1 MNNFTNQTNSTWTCP
16 EKDLFLQAEDRFL
29 ASAVVYGLV
38 LAVGLPLNTVSLWIL
53 LRSHGLR
60 SPCAVLMVNLAA
72 SDMLLALSL
81 PLRVYFY
88 ATLQW
93 PFGVGTCT
101 AAIMLF
107 RVNIRTSGVF
117 ITLISVDRLVA
128 LVFPLRSRSLR
139 TATSACKC
147 CAVVWILVTTLS
159 IPEIVKLHGSLN
171 KCSVYTPCFEFQD
184 QGSGSIALPQALFLL
199 LLLVINI
206 VCTVVVIVALRKRP
220 SAGAA
225 KVNNKMNVILIFAVN
240 MLVFTIFFLP
250 FTLQLLAYTEKGEE
264 DDGKGAKI
272 RSLICLASVN
282 CCLDPLIYYFS
293 LDSFWQ
299 DKGKKQT
306 DVGTFSLS
314 RTMERSLLAEK
325 S

>member
-1 MNNFTNQTNSTWTCP
+1 MSGNTSNSCIEALEP
-16 EKDLFLQAEDRFL
+16 SNRFL
-29 ASAVVYGLV
+29 VSAVVYGLV

-60 SPCAVLMVNLAA
+60 SSCAVLMVNLAA

-93 PFGVGTCT
+93 PFGVDTCT

-107 RVNIRTSGVF
+107 RINIRTSGIF

-139 TATSACKC
+139 TTACACKC
-147 CAVVWILVTTLS
+147 SAVVWVLIISLC
-159 IPEIVKLHGSLN
+159 IQEIIRLN
-171 KCSVYTPCFEFQD
+171 SNLKECTYYTPCFEYQSRPDDSQIIAYGQAIFQL
-184 QGSGSIALPQALFLL
+184 I
-199 LLLVINI
+199 LLVVNI

-220 SAGAA
+220 STGAA
-225 KVNNKMNVILIFAVN
+225 KVNNRMNVILIFVVN
-240 MLVFTIFFLP
+240 MLVFMIFFLP
-250 FTLQLLAYTEKGEE
+250 FTLQLLMKYTPDKSRELR
-264 DDGKGAKI
+264 A
-272 RSLICLASVN
+272 LICLASVN

-299 DKGKKQT
+299 DKGKRQT
-306 DVGTFSLS
+306 DKGTYSLS
-314 RTMERSLLAEK
+314 RTMERS
-325 S
+325 

>member
-1 MNNFTNQTNSTWTCP
+1 MHENGTNTSIP
-16 EKDLFLQAEDRFL
+16 EGLSVRFQ

-60 SPCAVLMVNLAA
+60 SPCAVLMVNLAV
-72 SDMLLALSL
+72 SDLLLALSL

-93 PFGVGTCT
+93 PFGVGSCT

-107 RVNIRTSGVF
+107 RVNIRTSCIF
-117 ITLISVDRLVA
+117 ITLISVDRFVA
-128 LVFPLRSRSLR
+128 LVYPLRSRSLR
-139 TATSACKC
+139 TSACAGKC
-147 CAVVWILVTTLS
+147 CAAVWILITILS
-159 IPEIVKLHGSLN
+159 IPEILRLHSALKTGN
-171 KCSVYTPCFEFQD
+171 ATNIQCFED
-184 QGSGSIALPQALFLL
+184 QAQTKGVATMAVAQATFILI
-199 LLLVINI
+199 LLVINI
-206 VCTVVVIVALRKRP
+206 VSTVVVIVVLRKRP

-240 MLVFTIFFLP
+240 LLVFIIFFLP
-250 FTLQLLAYTEKGEE
+250 FTLQLMSMVNGSGSSDILRAF
-264 DDGKGAKI
+264 
-272 RSLICLASVN
+272 ICLASVN

-299 DKGKKQT
+299 DNGKRKT
-306 DVGTFSLS
+306 DVGTYSLS
-314 RTMERSLLAEK
+314 RSMERS
-325 S
+325 

>member
-1 MNNFTNQTNSTWTCP
+1 MNQNFTNTCITNQLEPS
-16 EKDLFLQAEDRFL
+16 ARFV

-38 LAVGLPLNTVSLWIL
+38 LVIGLPLNTVSLWIL

-72 SDMLLALSL
+72 SDLLLALSL

-93 PFGVGTCT
+93 PLGAVSCAG
-101 AAIMLF
+101 AIMLF
-107 RVNIRTSGVF
+107 RINIRTSSIF
-117 ITLISVDRLVA
+117 ITLISLDRMVA

-139 TATSACKC
+139 TSACALKS
-147 CAVVWILVTTLS
+147 CALVWILITILS
-159 IPEIVKLHGSLN
+159 IPETLKIHGSLKN
-171 KCSVYTPCFEFQD
+171 CAHMPCFEFQV
-184 QGSGSIALPQALFLL
+184 QQNASQTPSILQALFLL
-199 LLLVINI
+199 ILLVVN
-206 VCTVVVIVALRKRP
+206 VVSTVVVVVVLQRRP
-220 SAGAA
+220 NAGAT
-225 KVNNKMNVILIFAVN
+225 KVNNKMNVVLIFLVN
-240 MLVFTIFFLP
+240 MLVFTVFFLP
-250 FTLQLLAYTEKGEE
+250 FTLQLLAYKK
-264 DDGKGAKI
+264 DDFDRKVL

-306 DVGTFSLS
+306 DAGTYSLS
-314 RTMERSLLAEK
+314 RSMDRS
-325 S
+325 